1 MLLKDF
7 ISESAKDLEP
17 LYSAEESRTI
27 VLMICEE
34 ILGTKNYTHIV
45 DPGYEIDKGKKP
57 LLDSALERLQEGEP
71 VQYVLGHTEFYGRT
85 FNVSPAVLIPR
96 PETEQLCRSVITEA
110 SRLARMRSAFGG
122 KNVRI
127 LDLCTGSGCIA
138 WTLALSVPGAEVIA
152 VDISPEALDV
162 AEKQD
167 FKAEIKKTEA
177 KRPSFILADVLG
189 GPDAENTKSVFPE
202 DVKFDIIVSNPP
214 YIREMEKKL
223 MRKNVCDY
231 EPAMA
236 LFVSDEQPL
245 IFYEAIS
252 AWSEKL
258 LSEEGTGF
266 VEINEALGM
275 PTAEV
280 FRNKGFG
287 EVETVKDLSSKDRF
301 IRFSK

>member
-7 ISESAKDLEP
+7 ISGSAKDLES

-57 LLDSALERLQEGEP
+57 LLDASLERLMQGEP

-85 FNVSPAVLIPR
+85 FSVNPSVLIPR
-96 PETEQLCRSVITEA
+96 PETEQLCRSVIAEA
-110 SRLARMRSAFGG
+110 SRLVRMRSAFGG
-122 KNVRI
+122 RNVRI

-138 WTLALSVPGAEVIA
+138 WTLALSVPGAEVTA

-167 FKAEIKKTEA
+167 FKAEMKKTDA
-177 KRPSFILADVLG
+177 KRPSFLLADVLA
-189 GPDAENTKSVFPE
+189 GPDAGNVKSCFSE
-202 DVKFDIIVSNPP
+202 DAKFDIIVSNPP
-214 YIREMEKKL
+214 YIREMEKRL

-231 EPAMA
+231 EPAIA
-236 LFVSDEQPL
+236 LFVPDDNPL
-245 IFYEAIS
+245 VFYEAIS

-258 LSEEGTGF
+258 LSDEGTGF
-266 VEINEALGM
+266 VEINEALGV
-275 PTAEV
+275 PTAAV
-280 FRNKGFG
+280 FKGKGFG
-287 EVETVKDLSSKDRF
+287 EVSTVKDLSSKDRF
-301 IRFSK
+301 VRFSK